1 VQCITLLFIHQWR
14 AEKVLARSYVVRRP
28 PPVTPRRVL
37 VVDDFRDSRYVTC
50 IGLGLRGHTCDGV
63 GSSRGALEAIG
74 TFRPDVVVLE
84 WALRDGTGLGLAT
97 RLRQAAAAHGVALRV
112 IAVST
117 QYEPMGMCAT
127 EGFEAYLSKPV
138 SMDELDDLLRASG

>member
-1 VQCITLLFIHQWR
+1 M
-14 AEKVLARSYVVRRP
+14 VRRP

-50 IGLGLRGHTCDGV
+50 VALGLRGHTCDHV

-74 TFRPDVVVLE
+74 TFCPDVVVLE
-84 WALRDGTGLGLAT
+84 WALRDGTGIGLAT
-97 RLRQAAAAHGVALRV
+97 RLREAAAARGVVLRV

-117 QYEPMGMCAT
+117 QSEPTGMSET
-127 EGFEAYLSKPV
+127 EGFEAYLAKPV
-138 SMDELDDLLRASG
+138 SMDELDELLRASG